1 MKMLFK
7 SLCVGMVISLLFTFL
22 PFEAQCKDISDEVF
36 RIHILANSD
45 SKVDQALKLK
55 VRDAVINSAQPLLS
69 DVYSKE
75 KAKEIISENL
85 DFLTSVARDT
95 VKENGF
101 QYSVTAKVTRL
112 DFSTRYYENVIMPSG
127 EYDALQIRI
136 GNAEGKNW
144 WCVMYPTLCVYS
156 AADNDSLEEE
166 LTASQYRI
174 VTSDGEF
181 ELRFKAVEIFN
192 SICAVFRLI

>member
-36 RIHILANSD
+36 RVHILANSD
-45 SKVDQALKLK
+45 SKVDQTLKLK

-69 DVYSKE
+69 DVHSKE
-75 KAKEIISENL
+75 KAKEIISQNL

-101 QYSVTAKVTRL
+101 QYPVTAKVTRL
-112 DFSTRYYENVIMPSG
+112 DFSTRYYGNVTMPSG
-127 EYDALQIRI
+127 EYDALQISI
-136 GNAEGKNW
+136 GSAEGKNW

-156 AADNDSLEEE
+156 AADKDSLEEE
-166 LTASQYRI
+166 FTASQYRI

-192 SICAVFRLI
+192 SICAVFR